1 MKVFNMFIIAVC
13 VIFLIK
19 LRWPKTKSLYFTEG
33 NTRKV
38 SACFLCL
45 HVCDIIRLRDDNAR
59 IHINGLLVSFGA
71 FEREKN
77 HVNLQATFEHC
88 DTFLE
93 MKI

>member
-33 NTRKV
+33 NMRKV
-38 SACFLCL
+38 SSGFLCL
-45 HVCDIIRLRDDNAR
+45 HVCDIIQFQDDHAR
-59 IHINGLLVSFGA
+59 MHINGLLVSFGA

-77 HVNLQATFEHC
+77 HVNLQATFENIATH
-88 DTFLE
+88 FWR
-93 MKI
+93 